1 MVARRR
7 KAASRSRSTA
17 SRGGKLLPTIKKE
30 GVFKGPGTYA
40 AKQTGLKPMAKIVP
54 AFLMMVAI
62 AAATPAARAF
72 NCCQC
77 FLTSCRRPTHQYCRN
92 LRKHVKI
99 SVYAGTING
108 RSV

>member
-7 KAASRSRSTA
+7 KAAPRSRSTA
-17 SRGGKLLPTIKKE
+17 SKGGKLLPTIKKD
-30 GVFKGPGTYA
+30 GVFKGSGTYA

-62 AAATPAARAF
+62 AAATPPLGRF

-77 FLTSCRRPTHQYCRN
+77 FLTSCRRPTHQYSRN
-92 LRKHVKI
+92 VWKHVKI
-99 SVYAGTING
+99 
-108 RSV
+108 